1 MLHAGLNYI
10 RRSLR
15 ERAAEVQAG
24 KMQMHHQK
32 RLSQANAVVEGYL
45 RPMRVCCRICCQY
58 HYESRPDKTACHM
71 VHRLGCEQGRI
82 NLTLGLVHAG

>member
-1 MLHAGLNYI
+1 MQGVQGAVAEVQAVVHAGLNYI

-32 RLSQANAVVEGYL
+32 SLSQANAVVEGYL
-45 RPMRVCCRICCQY
+45 RPMRVCEIVCRL
-58 HYESRPDKTACHM
+58 HHELRPHKGPSHT
-71 VHRLGCEQGRI
+71 VF
-82 NLTLGLVHAG
+82 